1 MNWNCLIWSILA
13 LFSGII
19 GVSVMAGITEPL
31 DTTELTFILTMVLMI
46 NGIVYAKYAAK
57 EGGNNGEDQNQS

>member
-1 MNWNCLIWSILA
+1 
-13 LFSGII
+13 
-19 GVSVMAGITEPL
+19 MAGITEPL

-46 NGIVYAKYAAK
+46 NGIVYAKDAAK